1 MEMHQLR
8 YFVAAAEAGS
18 VSRAAERCHVA
29 QPSLSQQLK
38 KLEDDLGVTL
48 FDRFGRGVVLTDA
61 GRTLLP
67 KARRIL
73 AEVRDA
79 ETNLRREVDA
89 GHAPLILGAIPTLA
103 PYVLPR
109 ALDRLRVAV
118 PSCSVSIREGL
129 TEHLVEALLD
139 HEIDCALVSTP
150 LDHALLEVEVI
161 AQEELL
167 VVMPAAHPLAGRGED
182 VGLGRIRGEPT
193 VTLQEMHCLGRQ
205 IQGFCSA
212 HHVAPRIVC
221 STTQL
226 ATIFEMVALGM
237 GISLVPEMAAAA
249 DTRPTLAYRRLRQG
263 RFVRQIAVAWRRDR
277 SRSRAALQL
286 VEIVRSN
293 FANGAHRLG
302 AARPSR

>member
-1 MEMHQLR
+1 MELQQLR

-38 KLEDDLGVTL
+38 KLEEYLGVTL

-79 ETNLRREVDA
+79 ETNLSREVEA
-89 GHAPLILGAIPTLA
+89 GNAPLILGAIPTIA

-109 ALDRLRVAV
+109 ALERLRVAL
-118 PSCSVSIREGL
+118 PSCTVSIREGL

-150 LDHALLEVEVI
+150 LAHDLIDVDVVAED
-161 AQEELL
+161 ELL
-167 VVMPAAHPLAGRGED
+167 VVVPNSHPLAQQAQGVSIAAMRGEA
-182 VGLGRIRGEPT
+182 T
-193 VTLQEMHCLGRQ
+193 VTLEEMHCLGRQ
-205 IQGFCSA
+205 IQGFCSSR
-212 HHVAPRIVC
+212 HLTQRIVC
-221 STTQL
+221 TTTQL
-226 ATIFEMVALGM
+226 ATIFELVSLGM

-249 DTRPTLAYRRLRQG
+249 DPRRAVTYRRLRQA
-263 RFVRQIAVAWRRDR
+263 RFQREIAVAWRRDR
-277 SRSRAALQL
+277 TRSRAAQAL
-286 VEIVRSN
+286 VDIVTGN
-293 FANGAHRLG
+293 FAKGVHRLNDK
-302 AARPSR
+302 

>member
-1 MEMHQLR
+1 MELHQLR
-8 YFVAAAEAGS
+8 YFVAAADAGS

-38 KLEDDLGVTL
+38 KLEESLGVTL

-61 GRTLLP
+61 GRALLP

-73 AEVRDA
+73 AELRDA
-79 ETNLRREVDA
+79 ETNLRREVDQ
-89 GHAPLILGAIPTLA
+89 GNAPLILGAIPTLA

-109 ALDRLRVAV
+109 ALERLRVAL
-118 PSCSVSIREGL
+118 PSCTVSIREGL
-129 TEHLVEALLD
+129 TEDLVEALLD

-150 LDHALLEVEVI
+150 LSHELLDVEVI
-161 AQEELL
+161 AHEEMLL
-167 VVMPAAHPLAGRGED
+167 VLPTSHPLAERTQD
-182 VGLGRIRGEPT
+182 VALGSIRGQPT
-193 VTLQEMHCLGRQ
+193 VILQEMHCLGRQ
-205 IQGFCSA
+205 IQGFCSS

-226 ATIFEMVALGM
+226 DTIFEMVALGM

-249 DTRPTLAYRRLRQG
+249 DTRRALTYRRLRQG
-263 RFVRQIAVAWRRDR
+263 RLQRQIAVAWRRDR
-277 SRSRAALQL
+277 TRARAALRL

-293 FANGAHRLG
+293 FANGAHKLK
-302 AARPSR
+302 ARSVK